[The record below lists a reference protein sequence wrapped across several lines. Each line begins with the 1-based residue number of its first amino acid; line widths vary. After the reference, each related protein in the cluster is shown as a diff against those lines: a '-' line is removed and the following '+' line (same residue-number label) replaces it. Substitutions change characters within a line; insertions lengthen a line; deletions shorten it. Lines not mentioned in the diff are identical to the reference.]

1 MLNLY
6 SFSIKKE
13 DSSEILSDKDKFSI
27 YYHDL
32 FDYPLDFSGLV
43 KWQYGG
49 DLHGMVNMETSKS
62 RGYYFIRGR
71 EGLIYKNLLRKR
83 ISAKK
88 ITIAEKSAKILSF
101 VPGVRMVGI
110 TGSLAMANSP
120 EDGDIDLLII
130 TKKGTLWTTRFLVY
144 VTLRLFGI
152 AVRKPNSKLQKDHLC
167 LNMWLDET
175 DLVWRKSDRNVYT
188 AHEIAQIV
196 PLVGKHDIYEKLLSE
211 NSWILDYWPKSVKIA
226 KKINRDEKNRS
237 FVDLLGFIEK
247 VLYKLQ
253 TRYMEAKKTNETVTA
268 TRAFFHPYD
277 WGKVVLGRLP
287 S

>member
-49 DLHGMVNMETSKS
+49 DLHGMVNMETSKR